1 MKVYQIRGKVMKYS
15 EYSAVIV
22 GSGAAGLYAAI
33 KLSSQISLPD
43 GLLLVTKSTLGESNS
58 RYAQGGI
65 VGVVHQ
71 NEGDSVEMHTQD
83 TVKAGAGLTEA
94 KVAEYISQMSDDV
107 INDLM
112 SCGVNFDKDNAGKL
126 NFTLEAAHSFRRIL
140 HVGGDATGKGITEA
154 LAIDVRNDEN
164 ITVQENALA
173 VELLVNSDNECKGLI
188 LFNELTGEHEI
199 VYTSAVILATGGMG
213 QLYKYTTNPDGA
225 TADGIDLA
233 YNAGAILQ
241 DMEFIQFHPTAL
253 ALSPT
258 SKDRFLISEAV
269 RGEGAKLIDKE
280 GHEFMSKYSDRREL
294 APRDV
299 VTRAIFNEMREDH
312 TSNMFLNATLID
324 KNKLLKRFPTISKR
338 CEENGIDISS
348 MPIPVAPAAHYSMGG
363 VKATVEGKTSI
374 RGLYAIGEV
383 ASTGLHGANRLASNS
398 LLECVVCAYE
408 LADYLSFANLT
419 VPKKIDDSIIEKI
432 GVYSEPLS
440 EADYN
445 AVALKQNL
453 KDLMWNKVG
462 IIRNE
467 ESLKEALTEIRKM
480 RADFKR
486 TRKCLNQG
494 EYEYRNMLTA
504 SELIIES
511 ALLRKES
518 RGAHSRS
525 DYKQTS
531 ENAVHSNILK
541 KENAEVLEYVK

>member
-1 MKVYQIRGKVMKYS
+1 MKYS
-15 EYSAVIV
+15 EYSVVIV
-22 GSGAAGLYAAI
+22 GSGVAGLYAAI

-445 AVALKQNL
+445 VVALKQNL

-462 IIRNE
+462 IIRND
-467 ESLKEALTEIRKM
+467 ESLNEALTEIRKM

>member
-1 MKVYQIRGKVMKYS
+1 MKYS

-33 KLSSQISLPD
+33 KLSSQMSLPD

-71 NEGDSVEMHTQD
+71 NKGDTVEMHTQD

-107 INDLM
+107 INDLI

-154 LAIDVRNDEN
+154 LANDVRNDEN

-225 TADGIDLA
+225 TADGVDLA

-269 RGEGAKLIDKE
+269 RGEGAKLIDRE

-299 VTRAIFNEMREDH
+299 VTRAIFNEMREEH

-324 KNKLLKRFPTISKR
+324 KSKLFKRFPTISKR

-432 GVYSEPLS
+432 EVYSEPLS

-445 AVALKQNL
+445 VVALKQNL

-467 ESLKEALTEIRKM
+467 ESLKEALNEVKKM
-480 RADFKR
+480 RSEFKR

-504 SELIIES
+504 SQLIIES
-511 ALLRKES
+511 ALSRKES

-541 KENAEVLEYVK
+541 KEDAEVLEYVK